1 MSLRCAFIGS
11 ATLDVVLRVPAF
23 PKEDDDARCAPPERR
38 LGGNAANSAVA
49 FCEVASLLCGAG
61 AAGIDMAVPPPPPPP
76 CLLLAATTDAAADA
90 DGRFVAEALARR
102 GVSPGGL
109 VVVAP
114 SGLPVSHI
122 ILSTATGSRTIM
134 HHRSM
139 RELSREEMVARLG
152 GLGGSGCGGG
162 GGGGGDGD
170 GGGGGGGG
178 GGTWLHFESRSPAV
192 VEAMLELRAAAR
204 TAGTPSPVLS
214 VEIEKPKHAF
224 SLDAPFDAFFVSRA
238 FATAVLGA
246 DGPESAIAAVRRRVP
261 AGALI
266 VVPWGERGA
275 WASAPGAGE
284 SWVCFPGHAPLSGPV
299 VDTIGAGDTFIG
311 AVLAYAA
318 LEPAAAALARGEC
331 VARTEGVLR
340 AWLGFACCVAGEKCS
355 QHGITIGASG
365 AESVRAAFRARWA
378 EAAAAT

>member
-1 MSLRCAFIGS
+1 MRGRPARRDPRAASRDA
-11 ATLDVVLRVPAF
+11 VPARVD
-23 PKEDDDARCAPPERR
+23 PQGGPPGARDRRRAARGSPPRGGARRCRRARHSPPRDADDVRTQFVFKTHTSFAPLPVHLHLTGVLPPCRPAARRAPRAARPAAQQNYPRGRGGRR
-38 LGGNAANSAVA
+38 PSHATAPSTTP
-49 FCEVASLLCGAG
+49 ST
-61 AAGIDMAVPPPPPPP
+61 VPP
-76 CLLLAATTDAAADA
+76 
-90 DGRFVAEALARR
+90 
-102 GVSPGGL
+102 
-109 VVVAP
+109 
-114 SGLPVSHI
+114 
-122 ILSTATGSRTIM
+122 SR
-134 HHRSM
+134 
-139 RELSREEMVARLG
+139 
-152 GLGGSGCGGG
+152 
-162 GGGGGDGD
+162 
-170 GGGGGGGG
+170 
-178 GGTWLHFESRSPAV
+178 
-192 VEAMLELRAAAR
+192 
-204 TAGTPSPVLS
+204 
-214 VEIEKPKHAF
+214 
-224 SLDAPFDAFFVSRA
+224 
-238 FATAVLGA
+238 

-355 QHGITIGASG
+355 QHGNTIGASG

>member
-102 GVSPGGL
+102 GVAPGGL
-109 VVVAP
+109 VVVAT

-162 GGGGGDGD
+162 GGGGS
-170 GGGGGGGG
+170 
-178 GGTWLHFESRSPAV
+178 WLHFESRSPAV

-204 TAGTPSPVLS
+204 TAGTPTPVLS

-224 SLDAPFDAFFVSRA
+224 SLDAPMPS
-238 FATAVLGA
+238 L
-246 DGPESAIAAVRRRVP
+246 
-261 AGALI
+261 
-266 VVPWGERGA
+266 
-275 WASAPGAGE
+275 
-284 SWVCFPGHAPLSGPV
+284 
-299 VDTIGAGDTFIG
+299 
-311 AVLAYAA
+311 
-318 LEPAAAALARGEC
+318 
-331 VARTEGVLR
+331 
-340 AWLGFACCVAGEKCS
+340 
-355 QHGITIGASG
+355 
-365 AESVRAAFRARWA
+365 
-378 EAAAAT
+378 